1 MSNFNPSLVRKSSL
15 LAAALILSGGLPTV
29 MAASAFTQP
38 DSSFNGNLMV
48 RTQPVYAGSE
58 VELAGR
64 GFKPEQQVIL
74 LRGDTRLTS
83 EALVADAEGNVSGK
97 ISVPAD
103 AAAGTHPV
111 IMQVSGPDAA
121 SIINLKISPNIP
133 LSGDNLFNIESASL
147 PDGLYQSAYSP
158 RNNAL
163 FVTRAVGRPP
173 ISQSEILKLD
183 PNTLEILARVTPP
196 VDNTSRTAPAGGPG
210 GAPAA
215 SGPGVYGVY
224 GIGVDDRNGNVWVTN
239 TRQNTVAVYRQADL
253 SLVKQFPN
261 GTVSHSFEAVVDE
274 ARNRVYVSAATSNHI
289 AVLNAGTLEFI
300 KTLTVPTE
308 VRARGTSF
316 GTMTL
321 SLDSQNARLY
331 TVSLN
336 TPELAVINTRTNEV
350 ERVIALPGAERAS
363 GVAWNRVSRQVGVVS
378 QGSDNLLII
387 NPATGEVVHDIPVGA
402 GPLRV
407 EADPASGYFYVSNR
421 GSDSITVVTPEGRII
436 ANLDGG
442 SFPNHVVADGKGNIF
457 AVNKARGAD
466 DARGDFVRRISLK

>member
-1 MSNFNPSLVRKSSL
+1 MSNFIPSLMRKSSL
-15 LAAALILSGGLPTV
+15 LAAALILSGGLPNV

-74 LRGDTRLTS
+74 LRGDARLTD
-83 EALVADAEGNVSGK
+83 EALVADAEGNVSGT
-97 ISVPAD
+97 ISIPAD
-103 AAAGTHPV
+103 AAVGTHPV
-111 IMQVSGPDAA
+111 VMQVSRPDAA
-121 SIINLKISPNIP
+121 SIISLKVSPNIP
-133 LSGDNLFNIESASL
+133 LSGENLFNVEAASL
-147 PDGLYQSAYSP
+147 PDGLYQAAYSA
-158 RNNAL
+158 RNAAV

-196 VDNTSRTAPAGGPG
+196 VDTTPRTAPAGGPG

-239 TRQNTVAVYRQADL
+239 TRQNTVAVYRQSDL

-261 GTVSHSFEAVVDE
+261 GTVNHSFEAVVDE
-274 ARNRVYVSAATSNHI
+274 ARNQVYVSAATSNHI

-300 KTLTVPTE
+300 KTISVPTE

-321 SLDSQNARLY
+321 SLDRQNARLY
-331 TVSLN
+331 TVSLS
-336 TPELAVINTRTNEV
+336 TPELAVINARTNEV
-350 ERVIALPGAERAS
+350 ERIIALPGADRAS
-363 GVAWNRVSRQVGVVS
+363 GVAWNPVSRQVGVVS
-378 QGSDNLLII
+378 QGSDNLLIL
-387 NPATGEVVHDIPVGA
+387 NPATGEVLHDIPVGA
-402 GPLRV
+402 GSLRV
-407 EADPASGYFYVSNR
+407 EVDTVSGNYFISNR
-421 GSDSITVVTPEGRII
+421 GSDTITVVSPQGRII

-442 SFPNHVVADGKGNIF
+442 SFPNHLVADGKGNIF
-457 AVNKARGAD
+457 AVNKARGSD
-466 DARGDFVRRISLK
+466 DARGDFIRRISLK